1 MKSFL
6 SFVKS
11 YPDVWIENEL
21 EQLKDWKAE
30 SENYV
35 MKMLLASRDRDVRSN
50 KCRTKPR
57 NKEFLRCK
65 VAHQ

>member
-1 MKSFL
+1 MKSFS

-11 YPDVWIENEL
+11 YPDVWIENKL

-35 MKMLLASRDRDVRSN
+35 MKMLLASEIE
-50 KCRTKPR
+50 T
-57 NKEFLRCK
+57 
-65 VAHQ
+65 

>member
-35 MKMLLASRDRDVRSN
+35 MRCYLLVEIE
-50 KCRTKPR
+50 T
-57 NKEFLRCK
+57 
-65 VAHQ
+65 